1 MGEESDTKLITLSIP
16 TTLYKK
22 LEEHKEINRSAL
34 FRDAAYDKLEF
45 KSKKVPSLVYFV
57 SIMGFVFSI
66 TLIGIS
72 MTPSLMT
79 EYIRGLLALL
89 GGLLAFSTAI
99 LYYKETRKIKK

>member
-16 TTLYKK
+16 TTLYKQ

-45 KSKKVPSLVYFV
+45 KSKRVPSLVYFV
-57 SIMGFVFSI
+57 SIMGFVFSVV
-66 TLIGIS
+66 LIGIAL
-72 MTPSLMT
+72 TPTLIT
-79 EYIRGLLALL
+79 EYLRGILALL

-99 LYYKETRKIKK
+99 LYYKESRKIKK